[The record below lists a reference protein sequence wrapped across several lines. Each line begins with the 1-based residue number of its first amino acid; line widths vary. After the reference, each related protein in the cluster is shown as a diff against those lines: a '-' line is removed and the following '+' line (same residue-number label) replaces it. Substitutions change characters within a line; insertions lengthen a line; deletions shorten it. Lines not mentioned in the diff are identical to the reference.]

1 MNQRNNDER
10 VKFYATLDH
19 RISAKY
25 TQEQSFILD
34 YLDKHP
40 NATIDQAQAIYKRK
54 VELKAKT
61 QKRAQERKIKALMQ
75 TIE

>member
-19 RISAKY
+19 RISARY
-25 TQEQSFILD
+25 TQEQNFILD
-34 YLDKHP
+34 YLDKHL

-54 VELKAKT
+54 ELKART
-61 QKRAQERKIKALMQ
+61 QERAKERKIKALMQ